1 MRTVGPDSSVEVKF
15 LDGAKLRGWISEVS
29 DSGFSLSHEK
39 KGQLE
44 KSRVSF
50 DQVRAVK
57 QVKSVKPGWRS
68 VPWRELVVCLPIN
81 DGRKSEYIVFE
92 LRGRGVPFSI
102 RA

>member
-1 MRTVGPDSSVEVKF
+1 MRTIGPDSPVEVKF
-15 LDGAKLRGWISEVS
+15 LDGAKLRGWIGEVS

-57 QVKSVKPGWRS
+57 QVKSVKPGHTARNILIG
-68 VPWRELVVCLPIN
+68 VGIALVAIGTVAGI
-81 DGRKSEYIVFE
+81 
-92 LRGRGVPFSI
+92 GVVV
-102 RA
+102 AEK